1 VGGEPLKLLLSVDVF
16 SQNELLFSL
25 NFPFSLT
32 DMLDVM
38 LSEQTNDL
46 GLRSGS
52 LFHFFDKIFLQ
63 VFKVKTGS
71 SEHPRDIWRLAFL
84 VIHEE
89 FVEDAHCL

>member
-1 VGGEPLKLLLSVDVF
+1 VSGEPLKLLLSVDVF

-25 NFPFSLT
+25 NFPFSLANV
-32 DMLDVM
+32 LNVM
-38 LSEQTNDL
+38 FPKQTNDL
-46 GLRSGS
+46 GLGSGS

-89 FVEDAHCL
+89 FVKDAHRF